1 MRRKSLIAIVSGI
14 LLLVLAAPLHAATGT
29 SKFADYQGM
38 IVRYTD
44 TGGPGPAV
52 LFVHGWSC
60 NLDFWEHQVE
70 ALAGEYRVLAMDMPG
85 HGNSGKP
92 RVDYTIAFLG
102 GSALAVMDHA
112 GVDKAVLMGHS
123 MGFPV
128 AREAWRMAPERIVAL
143 GSIDGAMIELPGDPD
158 ARAKLIAD
166 IQGFAAQFAQPGY
179 KQIVTDFVNA
189 MHHEQTPV
197 EVRARVLEEMLKT
210 PQYVGQ
216 SAMKHFVD
224 PAVWKKD
231 HVDVPVLAVYAD
243 SPEITPEFQAFFREL
258 FPNLTA
264 HKMSGVGHF
273 LMLEKPDELNAVI
286 KDFLGGL

>member
-1 MRRKSLIAIVSGI
+1 VLGL
-14 LLLVLAAPLHAATGT
+14 LLLVWGAPLHAASGK
-29 SKFADYQGM
+29 SKFADYRGM
-38 IVRYTD
+38 LVRYTD
-44 TGGPGPAV
+44 TGGNGPAAV
-52 LFVHGWSC
+52 FVHGWSC
-60 NLDFWEHQVE
+60 NVSFWEHQE
-70 ALAGEYRVLAMDMPG
+70 KALSGGYRVLLMDMPG

-92 RVDYTIAFLG
+92 RVDYTIPFFG
-102 GSALAVMDHA
+102 GAVLAVMDHA
-112 GVDKAVLMGHS
+112 GVDKAALMGHS

-128 AREAWRMAPERIVAL
+128 AREAWRMAPKRVVAL
-143 GSIDGAMIELPGDPD
+143 GSIDGAMIELPDDPE

-189 MHHEQTPV
+189 MHHEQTPA

-224 PAVWKKD
+224 PSIWNKD
-231 HVDVPVLAVYAD
+231 KVEVPVLAVFAD

-258 FPNLTA
+258 FPKLTA

-273 LMLEKPDELNAVI
+273 LMLEKPNELNAII
-286 KDFLGGL
+286 KDFLDGL